1 MFDGP
6 FNHPLDNLIG
16 DNKLFLMEAILPY
29 LDHNMKVPLAMY
41 IKISELRT
49 IMSALRDKDF
59 VKSKGLHKDIHNQE
73 DILSSLAACG
83 LSGFSEKMNEIKSAM
98 TLMNSMEAF
107 KGAEGGMF
115 SGSGADTSANSGT
128 NSNIAPDIDSGSS
141 PPVNS
146 DIDSGA
152 SSYVNS
158 ASSSHVNSDIDS
170 SARSY
175 VNSASSSHVN
185 SDVSSGADY
194 SDIFSSLSG
203 LFEDYDK
210 GALHN

>member
-41 IKISELRT
+41 IKISELRS

-59 VKSKGLHKDIHNQE
+59 VKSKGLHKDINNQE

-115 SGSGADTSANSGT
+115 SGSGADTSANPGT
-128 NSNIAPDIDSGSS
+128 NSNAGSNIAPDIDSGE
-141 PPVNS
+141 
-146 DIDSGA
+146 
-152 SSYVNS
+152 
-158 ASSSHVNSDIDS
+158 
-170 SARSY
+170 
-175 VNSASSSHVN
+175 
-185 SDVSSGADY
+185 DY
-194 SDIFSSLSG
+194 SDIFSSLNG

-210 GALHN
+210 GAFHN